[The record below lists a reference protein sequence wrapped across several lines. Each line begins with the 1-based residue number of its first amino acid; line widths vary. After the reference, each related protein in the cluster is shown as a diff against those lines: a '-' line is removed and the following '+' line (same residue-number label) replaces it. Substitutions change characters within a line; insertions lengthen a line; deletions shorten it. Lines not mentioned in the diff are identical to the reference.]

1 MTNTSEASSHATG
14 VLLCADIKHSQGAS
28 EYALLSFLRF
38 ALRMRSELPREHIL
52 GVQMPEGID
61 GLHLGMLFTPHSLAE
76 LSNQTGIEWRT
87 SPTCDYRSFDVRV
100 GDRVRLGSALQ
111 QKLKHSPWN
120 SSAALPHYDMKRRS
134 YPAAYYQVVIQY
146 LIDILRVMRGRQ
158 PGFYLLRCSLVL
170 IQARLT
176 PLVHA
181 ALPFHEQAMK
191 IVRTLD
197 FSQGRSATSGE
208 AASADSG
215 VRSPQH
221 GDARTCMYPIGCS

>member
-1 MTNTSEASSHATG
+1 MPISSTHRARQSMRCSLSSGSPSACDPSCHVSISWVCRCRRASTACTLACSLRHTRWRSSQIRPGSSGAQAPLATTAASTF
-14 VLLCADIKHSQGAS
+14 VLAIAC
-28 EYALLSFLRF
+28 
-38 ALRMRSELPREHIL
+38 
-52 GVQMPEGID
+52 
-61 GLHLGMLFTPHSLAE
+61 
-76 LSNQTGIEWRT
+76 
-87 SPTCDYRSFDVRV
+87 
-100 GDRVRLGSALQ
+100 RLGSALQ